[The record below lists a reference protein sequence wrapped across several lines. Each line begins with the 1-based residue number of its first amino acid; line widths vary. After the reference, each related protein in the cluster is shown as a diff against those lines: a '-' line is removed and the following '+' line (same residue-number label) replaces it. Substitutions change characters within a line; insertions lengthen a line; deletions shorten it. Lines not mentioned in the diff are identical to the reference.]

1 MQFRTIIKILGQL
14 VALFSITMV
23 PPALVSLIYKD
34 GGGVP
39 FVLAF
44 VFSIIMGMLA
54 YYPNRHQKGDLK
66 AREGFLIVVLFWLV
80 LGSFASLP
88 LIFLQ
93 TPNLSLADSVFEAFS
108 IFALI

>member
-39 FVLAF
+39 FVLAL
-44 VFSIIMGMLA
+44 SPRSEAPNQTLA
-54 YYPNRHQKGDLK
+54 SDPSETSPTRAAVG
-66 AREGFLIVVLFWLV
+66 AM
-80 LGSFASLP
+80 
-88 LIFLQ
+88 
-93 TPNLSLADSVFEAFS
+93 
-108 IFALI
+108 

>member
-23 PPALVSLIYKD
+23 PPAIVSLIYKD

-44 VFSIIMGMLA
+44 IFSVTIGLMA
-54 YYPNRHQKGDLK
+54 YYPNRHEDGDLK
-66 AREGFLIVVLFWLV
+66 ARGRVFNCCVVLVGTWRVCILT
-80 LGSFASLP
+80 AD
-88 LIFLQ
+88 IF
-93 TPNLSLADSVFEAFS
+93 TRAKP
-108 IFALI
+108 ITG

>member
-14 VALFSITMV
+14 VAMFSITMV

-44 VFSIIMGMLA
+44 VLSSIASMI
-54 YYPNRHQKGDLK
+54 YYSKI
-66 AREGFLIVVLFWLV
+66 IVV
-80 LGSFASLP
+80 
-88 LIFLQ
+88 
-93 TPNLSLADSVFEAFS
+93 
-108 IFALI
+108 

>member
-44 VFSIIMGMLA
+44 IFSVVIGMMA
-54 YYPNRHQKGDLK
+54 YYPNRHENGDLK
-66 AREGFLIVVLFWLV
+66 AREGFLIVVCV
-80 LGSFASLP
+80 SKR
-88 LIFLQ
+88 
-93 TPNLSLADSVFEAFS
+93 TFEIWNIVRLYKYES
-108 IFALI
+108 IFFNFKK

>member
-44 VFSIIMGMLA
+44 IFSVIIGLMA
-54 YYPNRHQKGDLK
+54 YYPNRHEHGDLK
-66 AREGFLIVVLFWLV
+66 AREGFFNCGFVLVGTRGVCVIAADIFTRTQ
-80 LGSFASLP
+80 P
-88 LIFLQ
+88 LFGRC
-93 TPNLSLADSVFEAFS
+93 SV
-108 IFALI
+108 

>member
-14 VALFSITMV
+14 VALFSLTMV

-44 VFSIIMGMLA
+44 IFSVLIGLMA
-54 YYPNRHQKGDLK
+54 TTQTVKNKATLK
-66 AREGFLIVVLFWLV
+66 PEK
-80 LGSFASLP
+80 
-88 LIFLQ
+88 
-93 TPNLSLADSVFEAFS
+93 AF
-108 IFALI
+108 

>member
-23 PPALVSLIYKD
+23 PPAVVSLIYKD

-44 VFSIIMGMLA
+44 IFSIIIGLIA
-54 YYPNRHQKGDLK
+54 YYPNRHENGDLK

-80 LGSFASLP
+80 LGHSHPCLLSFYKN
-88 LIFLQ
+88 LIYRLLMRCLKPFR
-93 TPNLSLADSVFEAFS
+93 V
-108 IFALI
+108 